1 MRSRINN
8 SEILMADS
16 LMSLTKIESSIL
28 HKYFKRVNE
37 IVRLYEL
44 CELIN
49 NIMQVRVKS
58 VSPLSINLC

>member
-1 MRSRINN
+1 
-8 SEILMADS
+8 MADS